1 MVLVF
6 DRQIANA
13 MNQFSVLGESL
24 KKWPNALP
32 PLSSERFENW
42 LRFVRFLGFRDESQ
56 WQRAGSSAR
65 VWTLG
70 HWTVCRCRAKARRY
84 ITRVIVR

>member
-1 MVLVF
+1 MKEHIFLDVIIFLLGTMVLVF

-42 LRFVRFLGFRDESQ
+42 LRFVRFWGFAMSLSGIVLGLLLAFGR
-56 WQRAGSSAR
+56 
-65 VWTLG
+65 
-70 HWTVCRCRAKARRY
+70 
-84 ITRVIVR
+84 